1 LSAPRSSSAVAATA
15 GAPPDVPPS
24 ALRKAAAWGVHAY
37 TASGALIAFVALAAI
52 GEQRYAAAFRWLM
65 VAMAIDCT
73 DGALARAV
81 AVKRVL
87 PYYDGSRLDDIV
99 DYLTYVMV
107 PVVLMYQAG
116 CFPPRF
122 AGAIAAAPLLASAY
136 GFCRSDAKT
145 EDHYF
150 RGFPSYWN
158 VVAFYVL
165 ALRLSPAVASTW
177 VLALSVLVFA
187 PLKFLYPS
195 RAPRF
200 RALSLALGAVWAV
213 QMPYVVWTFPTT
225 PTILVWLS
233 LAYPAY
239 YCLMSFWLQATG
251 RA

>member
-1 LSAPRSSSAVAATA
+1 LSAPRSSGYEDPLERVDRESA
-15 GAPPDVPPS
+15 PS
-24 ALRKAAAWGVHAY
+24 GWRKAAAWAVHAY
-37 TASGALIAFVALAAI
+37 TASGAVIAFVAFSAVGDGRFAD
-52 GEQRYAAAFRWLM
+52 AFRWLT
-65 VAMAIDCT
+65 VAFAIDCT

-107 PVVLMYQAG
+107 PVFLMYEAG
-116 CFPPRF
+116 CFP
-122 AGAIAAAPLLASAY
+122 AGHGAAVAAAPLMASAY

-145 EDHYF
+145 DDHYF

-158 VVAFYVL
+158 VFAFYAL
-165 ALRLSPAVASTW
+165 ALRVPPPVTAVLIAI
-177 VLALSVLVFA
+177 LSVLVFA

-213 QMPYVVWTFPTT
+213 EMLYVVWTFPTT
-225 PTILVWLS
+225 SPILVWLS

>member
-1 LSAPRSSSAVAATA
+1 M
-15 GAPPDVPPS
+15 
-24 ALRKAAAWGVHAY
+24 HAY
-37 TASGALIAFVALAAI
+37 TASGAVIAFVAFGAI
-52 GEQRYAAAFRWLM
+52 GEQRFADAFRWLTI
-65 VAMAIDCT
+65 AFAIDCT

-116 CFPPRF
+116 CFPPAY

-158 VVAFYVL
+158 VVAFYAL
-165 ALRLSPAVASTW
+165 ALHLAPATIAIAV
-177 VLALSVLVFA
+177 VALSVLVFA

-213 QMPYVVWTFPTT
+213 VMLYVVWTFPAT
-225 PTILVWLS
+225 PALLVWMT
-233 LAYPAY
+233 LAYPGY

>member
-1 LSAPRSSSAVAATA
+1 LSTLTTAAATA
-15 GAPPDVPPS
+15 TVEAPPS
-24 ALRKAAAWGVHAY
+24 LARKAAAWAVHAY
-37 TASGALIAFVALAAI
+37 TASGAVIAFVAFAMI
-52 GEQRYAAAFRWLM
+52 GEQRFGDAFRWLTL
-65 VAMAIDCT
+65 AFAIDCT

-107 PVVLMYQAG
+107 PVVLMYEAA
-116 CFPPRF
+116 CFLPGY
-122 AGAIAAAPLLASAY
+122 AAAVAAAPLLASAY

-158 VVAFYVL
+158 VVAFYAL
-165 ALRLSPAVASTW
+165 ALRLQPSTISLVVV
-177 VLALSVLVFA
+177 VLAVLVFA

-200 RALSLALGAVWAV
+200 RALSLALGAVWAAV
-213 QMPYVVWTFPTT
+213 MLYIVWAFPST
-225 PTILVWLS
+225 PTLLVWFS